1 MSYTIEYH
9 PKAELVRRTLPRTAL
24 NALDTLEHRLQRDP
38 WSAGK
43 RMAGGL
49 KDTLEAPFG
58 RFGFAT
64 CVVQDTRVLVSVIS
78 LTWTG

>member
-1 MSYTIEYH
+1 MSYSIEYH
-9 PKAELVRRTLPRTAL
+9 PKAELVRRTLPRDAL
-24 NALDTLEHRLQRDP
+24 NALDVLERRLQQDP
-38 WSAGK
+38 WGAGS

-58 RFGFAT
+58 RYGFAAY
-64 CVVQDTRVLVSVIS
+64 VVQDRRVMVSVIS

>member
-24 NALDTLEHRLQRDP
+24 NAL
-38 WSAGK
+38 
-43 RMAGGL
+43 
-49 KDTLEAPFG
+49 DTLEAPFG

>member
-1 MSYTIEYH
+1 MSCTIEYH
-9 PKAELVRRTLPRTAL
+9 PKAELVRRALPRAAL
-24 NALDTLEHRLQRDP
+24 SALDTLESRLQRDP
-38 WSAGK
+38 WGGGR

-58 RFGFAT
+58 SYGFAAY
-64 CVVQDTRVLVSVIS
+64 VVRDARVMVSVIS